1 MLLSYINFFVNT
13 HKVLMLLLEARQ
25 FTFTSKKVLNNKT
38 INIAALKKQITI
50 KAQNNH
56 SNVMPIPYDT
66 NI

>member
-1 MLLSYINFFVNT
+1 
-13 HKVLMLLLEARQ
+13 MLLLEARQ